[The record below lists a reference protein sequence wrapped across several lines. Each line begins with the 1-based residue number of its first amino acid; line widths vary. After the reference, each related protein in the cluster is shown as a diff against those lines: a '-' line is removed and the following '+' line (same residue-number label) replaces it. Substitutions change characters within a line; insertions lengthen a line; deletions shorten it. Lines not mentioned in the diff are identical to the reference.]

1 MNLLAVDLNDLYLFT
16 QVVERR
22 SFTAAGDALDMPKSS
37 ISRRIS
43 QLEERLDTR
52 LLQRTSRRLSLT
64 DAGQELYVHC
74 AAMVAEAMAG
84 EAAVRQRHA
93 EPTGMVRASLP
104 VAIADLVLAR
114 LLPGF
119 MLKHPK
125 IRLIVQATNRRVDL
139 IEENIDVVVRG
150 VNAEMESSSLVKA
163 NLCTTR
169 WVLVAS
175 PIYLAQ
181 TGQINTIQALAE
193 ADALLYAPMNGT
205 EIAWELFDDDDQR
218 RELPIKKL
226 RLQSDNLSIL
236 KETVMAGMGVAA
248 LPLYLCTDAL
258 EAGTLSLVLPEWRPK
273 AGHLVVLFP
282 SRRGLAPAVR
292 TFVDFLKIEL
302 PPLLT
307 QTPPGDDARP
317 LPAAS
322 RK

>member
-1 MNLLAVDLNDLYLFT
+1 MNLLSVDLNDLYLFT

-43 QLEERLDTR
+43 QLEATLDTR
-52 LLQRTSRRLSLT
+52 LLQRTSRSLSLT

-84 EAAVRQRHA
+84 EAAVRQRQA
-93 EPTGMVRASLP
+93 EPAGTVRASLP

-119 MLKHPK
+119 MLKYPK
-125 IRLIVQATNRRVDL
+125 IRLIIQAANRRVDL

-169 WVLVAS
+169 WVLAAS

-181 TGQINTIQALAE
+181 NGRIDTLEALAQ

-205 EIAWELFDDDDQR
+205 EIAWELCDGDNAR
-218 RELPIKKL
+218 RDIPIKKL

-248 LPLYLCTDAL
+248 LPFYLCIDAL
-258 EAGTLSLVLPEWRPK
+258 EARTLNLVLPAWRPK

-292 TFVDFLKIEL
+292 TFVDFLKTEL
-302 PPLLT
+302 PPLLSAE
-307 QTPPGDDARP
+307 PR
-317 LPAAS
+317 L
-322 RK
+322 R